1 MKNSA
6 SAIRYAT
13 ALLDLAIEKGVLD
26 IVKKDIGFVMASCEQ
41 TKDLALLL
49 NSPIIKADKK
59 ASILKEVFINDV
71 NDLTLTFIQLLAEK
85 RRENILP
92 QIAEQFI
99 KLYNK
104 QKGLEIAIVTSAYGL
119 DDEMRKKVYDV
130 IKASVK
136 SEVELIEKTDKNLIG
151 GFVIK
156 MGDTQIDSS
165 VVRSLRNLK
174 STLSA

>member
-1 MKNSA
+1 MKKSA

-26 IVKKDIGFVMASCEQ
+26 IVKKDVSFLLASIEQ
-41 TKDLALLL
+41 SKELELLL
-49 NSPIIKADKK
+49 SSPIIKADKK
-59 ASILKEVFINDV
+59 ASILKEIFAKDV
-71 NDLTLTFIQLLAEK
+71 NALTITFIQHLTEK
-85 RRENILP
+85 RRENIIP
-92 QIAEQFI
+92 QIAEQFV

-104 QKGLEIAIVTSAYGL
+104 HKGLEIAIITSANGL

-130 IKASVK
+130 IKASVN
-136 SEVELIEKTDKNLIG
+136 SEVELIEKIDKNLIG
-151 GFVIK
+151 GLIIK
-156 MGDTQIDSS
+156 MGNTQIDSS

>member
-13 ALLDLAIEKGVLD
+13 ALLDLAIEKSILD
-26 IVKKDIGFVMASCEQ
+26 VVKKDIGFVLASCEQ
-41 TKDLALLL
+41 SKDLTLLL

-59 ASILKEVFINDV
+59 ASILKEIFEKDV
-71 NDLTLTFIQLLAEK
+71 NDLTLSFLQLLAEK
-85 RRENILP
+85 RRENIIP
-92 QIAEQFI
+92 QIAEQFV

-104 QKGLEIAIVTSAYGL
+104 QKGLEIAIVTTACGL
-119 DDEMRKKVYDV
+119 DDEMRKKVYEV
-130 IKASVK
+130 LKAGVK
-136 SEVELIEKTDKNLIG
+136 SEIEIIEKIDKNIIG

-156 MGDTQIDSS
+156 LGDTQIDSS